1 MFNKALGTGTL
12 EEGTGELHSKAVSL
26 MRTVVLVWIKDPGV
40 VTCWHAGKLVSYQRL
55 DELLSEITN
64 RILKSINNSKPYV
77 LKYIDFQ
84 KIFTYLYNY
93 CKFFSMDF

>member
-40 VTCWHAGKLVSYQRL
+40 VTCWHAGKLVSYR
-55 DELLSEITN
+55 ELAL
-64 RILKSINNSKPYV
+64 LCAPC
-77 LKYIDFQ
+77 DFQ
-84 KIFTYLYNY
+84 TRKGRLSY
-93 CKFFSMDF
+93 